1 MNCKVLQGS
10 QIFIQILWLVGLAC
24 SRLVQSRGWV
34 RNLIFGGTS
43 SNDYFKFQRSK
54 TFFTFLTRPEPV
66 TSVAANTWG
75 QYISIMVVWR
85 NICEFGYTLFWKRY
99 KGGYKGWKE
108 RVCTKHNLLLLR
120 HGSIDSLPPTLA
132 LSLKEQQMDMDF
144 HKNQWG
150 HFRPLIR

>member
-1 MNCKVLQGS
+1 MLIIKFFLLNCKVLQGS
-10 QIFIQILWLVGLAC
+10 QIFIQILWLGGLAC

-75 QYISIMVVWR
+75 QYISIIWLFGAISVNLDIHCFGKDTKVVVKVGR
-85 NICEFGYTLFWKRY
+85 
-99 KGGYKGWKE
+99 KG
-108 RVCTKHNLLLLR
+108 
-120 HGSIDSLPPTLA
+120 SA
-132 LSLKEQQMDMDF
+132 LSTTCYYCVMVPSIPCQP
-144 HKNQWG
+144 HW
-150 HFRPLIR
+150 H

>member
-1 MNCKVLQGS
+1 MQGLQGS
-10 QIFIQILWLVGLAC
+10 QIFIQILWLGSLAC
-24 SRLVQSRGWV
+24 SRLFQSRGWV

-99 KGGYKGWKE
+99 EGGYKGWKE

-120 HGSIDSLPPTLA
+120 HGPIDSLPTTPA
-132 LSLKEQQMDMDF
+132 QSLEEQQMDI
-144 HKNQWG
+144 HKNHWG